1 MENKKITPVV
11 EKHYK
16 LILWMLPKMANFP
29 RDQRFLLADRIEKIL
44 LDILEMLI
52 EANYS
57 KQKKEILIRVNL
69 KLDSLRFMMRIAK
82 DMKYVNLNNY
92 DFFCQSGIEIGK
104 MVGGWLK
111 SAGCPLNNI
120 TIPES
125 RGLRTPGAEYN
136 WRGSDAASIP

>member
-16 LILWMLPKMANFP
+16 LVHWMLPKMADFP
-29 RDQRFLLADRIEKIL
+29 RDQRFLLADRIERIL

-57 KQKKEILIRVNL
+57 KQKREILIKVNL
-69 KLDSLRFMMRIAK
+69 KLDVLRFMMRIAK
-82 DMKYVNLNNY
+82 DMKYVSLNGY
-92 DFFCQSGIEIGK
+92 DFFCQSAIEIGK

-111 SAGCPLNNI
+111 ASAL
-120 TIPES
+120 
-125 RGLRTPGAEYN
+125 
-136 WRGSDAASIP
+136 

>member
-29 RDQRFLLADRIEKIL
+29 KDQKFLLADRIERIL

-57 KQKKEILIRVNL
+57 KQKREILIKVNL
-69 KLDSLRFMMRIAK
+69 RLDVLRFMMRIAK
-82 DMKYVNLNNY
+82 DMKYVNLNSY
-92 DFFCQSGIEIGK
+92 DFFCQSAIEIGK

-111 SAGCPLNNI
+111 MSAL
-120 TIPES
+120 
-125 RGLRTPGAEYN
+125 
-136 WRGSDAASIP
+136 

>member
-29 RDQRFLLADRIEKIL
+29 KDQKFLLADRIERIL

-57 KQKKEILIRVNL
+57 KQKREILIRVNL
-69 KLDSLRFMMRIAK
+69 KLDVLRFMMRIAK
-82 DMKYVNLNNY
+82 DMKYVSLNGY
-92 DFFCQSGIEIGK
+92 DFFCQSAIEIGK

-111 SAGCPLNNI
+111 VSVL
-120 TIPES
+120 
-125 RGLRTPGAEYN
+125 
-136 WRGSDAASIP
+136 